1 MSTTAALPPLE
12 NLLKLSAK
20 RTYAIFATDRD
31 DTLREDEKRY
41 YILLFTI
48 YLFAYYRCQCT
59 RSAVCKNPR

>member
-1 MSTTAALPPLE
+1 MLCVPPQQPTTWQNKLSHFVMSTTAALPPLE

-41 YILLFTI
+41 
-48 YLFAYYRCQCT
+48 
-59 RSAVCKNPR
+59 